1 MRGSGKIRS
10 LNFVTLRRD
19 EPMKKNILIL
29 LVLVAMAFYCSGC
42 QQKEPQEFTQTQ
54 GGITATFTMKP
65 ASPGMMEP
73 VRLSLSLT
81 DASGQAIESAQV
93 AYDLT
98 MPGMSMPPNR
108 PQASNEGNGLYVAET
123 TFTMSGDWRA
133 EATVTYNAETT
144 TFTFDFLIK

>member
-1 MRGSGKIRS
+1 
-10 LNFVTLRRD
+10 
-19 EPMKKNILIL
+19 
-29 LVLVAMAFYCSGC
+29 
-42 QQKEPQEFTQTQ
+42 
-54 GGITATFTMKP
+54 
-65 ASPGMMEP
+65 MMEP

-98 MPGMSMPPNR
+98 MPGMSMPPSR